1 MQTVFGEIKQMQYLA
16 VPMGF
21 VLHRPTNLLNLNS
34 IALQI
39 TTFDLLPH
47 GEIYAVV
54 YNHTETTAASEE
66 LESLGL
72 DNKNFLLNSG
82 TLFLTMQA

>member
-1 MQTVFGEIKQMQYLA
+1 MQSIFGELKQMQYLT

-21 VLHRPTNLLNLNS
+21 ALHRPINLLSVNT

-39 TTFDLLPH
+39 TTFDFLPH
-47 GEIYAVV
+47 GEIYSVV
-54 YNHTETTAASEE
+54 YNFTETTAASEE

-72 DNKNFLLNSG
+72 DSKNFLLNGG
-82 TLFLTMQA
+82 TLFLSI